1 LLCRDLPKGPT
12 LLRPMIHRHLAWL
25 TALRYQV
32 RQRRVW
38 ERQSARSNEEYQR
51 KRFRV
56 AEWDVPLETELQK
69 FLAAQEMAEIAAVG
83 NQAGW
88 LLGVQSAA
96 LRELYVNQDL
106 AVLHHTEMQRT
117 LKDMLDQQGRAER
130 IKNFPYPRQYA
141 AVNTIFIWS
150 FALCLPLCLVREFD
164 RLNDLAT
171 GFLAGHLAWLTVPF
185 STLIAWLY
193 FSLDQV
199 ARARRTLSRA
209 TPTTCRSPSFAGPW
223 KSRCAACW
231 ARATFRR
238 RCRLRTR
245 SFSERDRGVWR
256 PSASMRLATGQWDQE
271 LPHRT
276 LSQSPGTGSV
286 HERHVSR
293 RSLSGQGCEPV
304 CRVLYPTARLQV
316 GDAAVAGV
324 CQRLDRESQASAQ
337 WPGGIGLTP
346 DA

>member
-1 LLCRDLPKGPT
+1 MNVGRSYSFLQFLAWTRRRAFVLLAVSLVPVVVYETLGLKWVALPWAVAALLGTAASFIVGFKNVQTYQRTIEAQQVWTSIASLSRYWALLCRDLPKGPT

-199 ARARRTLSRA
+199 GESTENPFEGNANDVPITQLCRTVEIE
-209 TPTTCRSPSFAGPW
+209 
-223 KSRCAACW
+223 
-231 ARATFRR
+231 
-238 RCRLRTR
+238 LRGLLGE
-245 SFSERDRGVWR
+245 SD
-256 PSASMRLATGQWDQE
+256 
-271 LPHRT
+271 LP
-276 LSQSPGTGSV
+276 P
-286 HERHVSR
+286 
-293 RSLSGQGCEPV
+293 SLSPQNQII
-304 CRVLYPTARLQV
+304 L
-316 GDAAVAGV
+316 
-324 CQRLDRESQASAQ
+324 
-337 WPGGIGLTP
+337 
-346 DA
+346 